1 MKKNREK
8 VRKKNREKVRIK
20 SYRKKVRNE
29 KVRNEKVRKEKV
41 TEKSQECIS
50 YGKKLIDNL
59 QIDKLQIKIDIFFD
73 KLTIDNFFDIFF

>member
-8 VRKKNREKVRIK
+8 DRKKSQGKGK
-20 SYRKKVRNE
+20 DKKLQKKVRNA

-59 QIDKLQIKIDIFFD
+59 QIDIFFY
-73 KLTIDNFFDIFF
+73 FFFVRYLEK

>member
-8 VRKKNREKVRIK
+8 DRKKSQGKGK
-20 SYRKKVRNE
+20 DKKLQKKVRNA
-29 KVRNEKVRKEKV
+29 KVRKEKV

-59 QIDKLQIKIDIFFD
+59 QIDKLQIDIF
-73 KLTIDNFFDIFF
+73 LTN